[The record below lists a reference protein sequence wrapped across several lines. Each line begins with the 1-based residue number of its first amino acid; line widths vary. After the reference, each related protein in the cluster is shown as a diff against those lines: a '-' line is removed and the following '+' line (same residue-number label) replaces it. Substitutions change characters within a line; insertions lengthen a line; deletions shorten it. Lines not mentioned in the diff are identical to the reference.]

1 MQGLRHASATRL
13 DPSALASDLSPEL
26 RFSMLFSR
34 NKPLWLYVS
43 LPAIYLLGGIAVLVA
58 LRTTLG
64 LASGSLLIAA
74 AIAILAA
81 RKLGAR
87 TFREAEASRQSSIM
101 APPSRLAATTE
112 FVRAIVPPKLGHKD
126 IDRQHRS
133 LASRTATLRVAHA
146 HNDDQADIELLI
158 HELIDA
164 FGHHLQAEI
173 HAMGRLGVSRK
184 DEDVEADR
192 MQLASAEYDFD
203 HYRAGGMTL
212 EALIDRIGGPLIAP
226 KRRTAESLREAVRI
240 FRRRDRSCCPLG

>member
-1 MQGLRHASATRL
+1 M
-13 DPSALASDLSPEL
+13 P
-26 RFSMLFSR
+26 FSR
-34 NKPLWLYVS
+34 NKPLWVHET
-43 LPAIYLLGGIAVLVA
+43 LPAAVYLAAGVAVILL
-58 LRTTLG
+58 LRNTLG
-64 LASGSLLIAA
+64 LASGALLIAA
-74 AIAILAA
+74 AIAILAS
-81 RKLGAR
+81 RRLGAR
-87 TFREAEASRQSSIM
+87 AFREAEASRQSSIM

-133 LASRTATLRVAHA
+133 LASKTATLRVAYA

-164 FGHHLQAEI
+164 FAHHLQAEI

-212 EALIDRIGGPLIAP
+212 EALIDRIGGPLVAGHLMRKHP
-226 KRRTAESLREAVRI
+226 MLPSMESLLQQL
-240 FRRRDRSCCPLG
+240 RDASAAG

>member
-1 MQGLRHASATRL
+1 M
-13 DPSALASDLSPEL
+13 P
-26 RFSMLFSR
+26 FSR
-34 NKPLWLYVS
+34 TKPLWLS
-43 LPAIYLLGGIAVLVA
+43 PPAVYLAAGVAVIFL
-58 LRTTLG
+58 LRSTLG
-64 LASGSLLIAA
+64 LASGALLIAA
-74 AIAILAA
+74 AIAILAS
-81 RKLGAR
+81 RKLGSRA
-87 TFREAEASRQSSIM
+87 FREAEASRQSSIM

-133 LASRTATLRVAHA
+133 LASKTATLRVAYA
-146 HNDDQADIELLI
+146 HNDDQADIELLV

-164 FGHHLQAEI
+164 FAHHLQAEI

-212 EALIDRIGGPLIAP
+212 EALIDRIGGPLVAGHLM
-226 KRRTAESLREAVRI
+226 RRHPALPSMESLLQQL
-240 FRRRDRSCCPLG
+240 RDANATG

>member
-1 MQGLRHASATRL
+1 M
-13 DPSALASDLSPEL
+13 P
-26 RFSMLFSR
+26 FSR
-34 NKPLWLYVS
+34 TKPLWLPP
-43 LPAIYLLGGIAVLVA
+43 PAVYLAAGVAVIFL
-58 LRTTLG
+58 LRSTLG
-64 LASGSLLIAA
+64 LASGALLIAA
-74 AIAILAA
+74 AIALLAS
-81 RKLGAR
+81 RKLGSRA
-87 TFREAEASRQSSIM
+87 FREAEASRQSSIM

-133 LASRTATLRVAHA
+133 LASKTATLRVAYA
-146 HNDDQADIELLI
+146 HNDDQADIELLV

-164 FGHHLQAEI
+164 FAHHLQAEI

-212 EALIDRIGGPLIAP
+212 EALIDRIGGPLVAGHLM
-226 KRRTAESLREAVRI
+226 RRHPALPSMESLLQQL
-240 FRRRDRSCCPLG
+240 RDANATG